1 MTYQNNKIEFIKIQG
16 ASFIMGSTDTEI
28 ERCVQFWKN
37 RLVDTKFTEEK
48 FRSWIHKEHP
58 AFTINISPF
67 QLSKYPI
74 TNGIYRIFC
83 LKTRYLLAPSLVQG
97 FPDDHPVWGVTPE
110 DIKNF
115 TDFLFK
121 TTGLKFRMP
130 SEAEWEYAAR
140 GSARLEYPYGNDFNP
155 QFANTIESG
164 IGTTTPV
171 DSYENHPSPFGV
183 VDMAGNT
190 EEWVADYYKPYPGG
204 CLIYDHLLENL
215 GPQYRIL
222 RGGSF
227 ARGGDLSRG
236 ARRHGPFPSPLYQN
250 TSFRLVFSEDKFEQ
264 NSCLSISI

>member
-1 MTYQNNKIEFIKIQG
+1 MNHQTNKLEFIKIPG
-16 ASFIMGSTDTEI
+16 SSFLMGSTDVEI

-37 RLVDTKFTEEK
+37 KLVDSKFTEEK
-48 FRSWIHKEHP
+48 FRSWIQKEYP
-58 AFTINISPF
+58 VFTIDISHF

-83 LKTRYLLAPSLVQG
+83 LKAAYPLAPSLVQE
-97 FPDDHPVWGVTPE
+97 FPEDHPVWGVTPE

-140 GSARLEYPYGNDFNP
+140 GTARLEYPYGNDFNP

-171 DSYENHPSPFGV
+171 DRYENHPSPFGV

-204 CLIYDHLLENL
+204 CLISDHLLKNL

-236 ARRHGPFPSPLYQN
+236 ARRHGPFPSPLYQY
-250 TSFRLVFSEDKFEQ
+250 TSFRLVFPDDKLEQ
-264 NSCLSISI
+264 NTGLSIFI